1 MAIDISGAYFDEGW
15 DLIPSW
21 NRDLRHINLNG
32 LEGAN
37 CYCDEDAAETVRKA
51 LGGLSPE
58 GCHWID
64 TGDYHYLSYFWM
76 EKITGPFRLVLFD
89 NHPDDQE
96 DAFGAGLLSCGGWVK
111 TARERLPMLKEVLWN
126 CTDAGN
132 DLPVFLSIDID
143 VLAAE
148 HARTDWNQGGMS
160 LDELRSAVAGLKA
173 SCHIIGTDICGGI
186 TAGKGGSEADF
197 LINRN
202 TKLALMEL
210 L

>member
-1 MAIDISGAYFDEGW
+1 MIVVDSDFSA
-15 DLIPSW
+15 
-21 NRDLRHINLNG
+21 
-32 LEGAN
+32 LEGTN
-37 CYCDEDAAETVRKA
+37 CYCSEESAAQIRQA
-51 LGGLSPE
+51 ISGLPLCAVHRI
-58 GCHWID
+58 G
-64 TGDYHYLSYFWM
+64 TGDYHYVSLFWL
-76 EKITGPFRLVLFD
+76 ERITEPFTLVLFD